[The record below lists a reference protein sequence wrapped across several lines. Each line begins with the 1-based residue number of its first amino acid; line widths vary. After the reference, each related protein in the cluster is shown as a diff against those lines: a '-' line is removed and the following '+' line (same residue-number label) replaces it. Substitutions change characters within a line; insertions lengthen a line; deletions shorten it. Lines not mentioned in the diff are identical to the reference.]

1 MANILIADD
10 SASMRNMVTATLK
23 SAGHQVKDAGDG
35 QAALSAAKAAK
46 FDAVVTDLNMPV
58 MDGIELVKNLRA
70 LPNYKYTPILL
81 LTTESSAEKKNAGKQ
96 AGATGWLVK
105 PFNPEKLLATVDRV
119 LG

>member
-1 MANILIADD
+1 MPNILIADD
-10 SASMRNMVTATLK
+10 SASMRNMVQATLM
-23 SAGHQVKDAGDG
+23 SAGHQVTAAADG
-35 QAALSAAKAAK
+35 QQALNEASKGK

-58 MDGIELVKNLRA
+58 MDGISLVKNLRG

-81 LTTESSAEKKNAGKQ
+81 LTTESGTDKKAEGKA

-105 PFNPEKLLATVDRV
+105 PFNPEKLLATVARV